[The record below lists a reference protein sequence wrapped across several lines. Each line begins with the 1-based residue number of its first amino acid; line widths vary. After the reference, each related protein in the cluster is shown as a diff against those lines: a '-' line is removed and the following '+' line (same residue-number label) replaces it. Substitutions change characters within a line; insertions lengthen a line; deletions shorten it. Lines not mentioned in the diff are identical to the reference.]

1 MTIGLLR
8 VKNESRWIRR
18 SVSSILPL
26 CDRVLVMD
34 DHSTDDTAAICA
46 ALPNVEVFDSPFV
59 GLNECRDKNWLLDK
73 ARDANWIVMIDGDEM
88 LMPAMT
94 GRFRDAMQTDA
105 PSISM
110 RILYLWD
117 SENAVRVDGVYGE
130 FRRHSAFRP
139 GSHVFTSSTDGGFHC
154 GNVPYRA
161 MLQAVTIDA
170 PILHFGYLDASE
182 RERKFCWY
190 NAQDPANHVEDR
202 YRHIAHG
209 LEVPHAQ
216 LIERQQKMRLE
227 SGKPDLAPHEVL
239 PKPPAANERTM
250 HAGPLKL
257 EAMCSRQ

>member
-1 MTIGLLR
+1 M
-8 VKNESRWIRR
+8 
-18 SVSSILPL
+18 SSILPL
-26 CDRVLVMD
+26 CDSVLVMD
-34 DHSTDDTAAICA
+34 DHSTDDTAKICA
-46 ALPNVEVFDSPFV
+46 ALPNVEVFDSPFT

-73 ARDANWIVMIDGDEM
+73 VRGAEWVVMIDGDEM
-88 LMPAMT
+88 LMPGTLGRLREAMLN
-94 GRFRDAMQTDA
+94 GFPD
-105 PSISM
+105 SISM

-117 SENAVRVDGVYGE
+117 SENSVRMDGVYGE

-139 GSHVFTSSTDGGFHC
+139 RNHVYTSSTEGGFHC

-161 MLQAVTIDA
+161 MFQAVTIDA

-190 NAQDPANHVEDR
+190 NAQDPNNHVEDR

-209 LEVPHAQ
+209 LQTPHAE
-216 LIERQQKMRLE
+216 LIERQKQMRLE

-239 PKPPAANERTM
+239 PKPPAASEQTM

-257 EAMCSRQ
+257 EAL